1 MARIKLSA
9 LVSSLNGPLNG
20 SAIHTSKGSTFVRNK
35 AYPKKSNSQARLS
48 HLNSFSSIKSSW
60 NALSSSDRSG
70 WEKIAQTFPI
80 FDKNGDPQILTG
92 YAYFLRV
99 NLKLLAFGNQ
109 PVQSPTSGLPIGV
122 SSTLE
127 VSELNVLQN
136 SNGYSID
143 SIIFN
148 FEATSFIPSNSIFF
162 ISIGSPQK
170 GNNGRNW
177 QKMHPLVSFPV
188 QKEMVSGTSFSIAV
202 PKPVLP
208 ISISQFPN
216 QIYRFELAFLDLGS
230 MKFTTISTTE
240 AYSKSQVLA
249 PINMSTLSFWVN
261 PFSTTFTENAN
272 ITGFG
277 WYFEWT
283 DPTNPFP
290 GYELECAAGFL
301 VDINTNPQILKPPF
315 FGLVLTTMVTVN
327 INKTGIGGGFR
338 EAVASQMQDYPI
350 DFTGSSS
357 NFRHAKAVRL
367 FNVAL
372 KTYSQF
378 FTFNSLL
385 TVS

>member
-20 SAIHTSKGSTFVRNK
+20 SAIHTSKGSTFLRNK
-35 AYPKKSNSQARLS
+35 AYPKKSNSKSRLA
-48 HLNSFSSIKSSW
+48 HLHSFSSLKGAW
-60 NALSSSDRSG
+60 NGLSLLNKLG
-70 WEKIAQTFPI
+70 WAEIASKFPI

-177 QKMHPLVSFPV
+177 QKMHPLVSFSV
-188 QKEMVSGTSFSIAV
+188 QKNMVAGTSFQIAV
-202 PKPVLP
+202 PNPKLP

-240 AYSKSQVLA
+240 AYSISQDQL
-249 PINMSTLSFWVN
+249 PRIFTNSTV
-261 PFSTTFTENAN
+261 STTDNSFQAVTSN
-272 ITGFG
+272 IWTTLTFGNIWVSPYQDLSDFQMEIWVGF
-277 WYFEWT
+277 
-283 DPTNPFP
+283 PVPAS
-290 GYELECAAGFL
+290 L
-301 VDINTNPQILKPPF
+301 
-315 FGLVLTTMVTVN
+315 GL
-327 INKTGIGGGFR
+327 F
-338 EAVASQMQDYPI
+338 Y
-350 DFTGSSS
+350 SS
-357 NFRHAKAVRL
+357 NFYFGSSISTILKINDDGFGIQPPDRADIPISLSQIPINYNSYLGSLRL
-367 FNVAL
+367 PVMARMKN
-372 KTYSQF
+372 TS
-378 FTFNSLL
+378 SLL
-385 TVS
+385 YTPPYFLSRDLRF

>member
-1 MARIKLSA
+1 MARVKLSA

-20 SAIHTSKGSTFVRNK
+20 SAIHTSKGSTFIRNK

-60 NALSSSDRSG
+60 NALSATDRSG

-99 NLKLLAFGNQ
+99 NLKLLAFGNE
-109 PVQSPTSGLPIGV
+109 PVQSPTFELPVGV

-162 ISIGSPQK
+162 ISIGSPQL

-177 QKMHPLVSFPV
+177 KNVHPLVSFPV

-202 PKPVLP
+202 PNPELP

-240 AYSKSQVLA
+240 AYSISQDQLPHVFTDSVVSTADAAFVRSENNILTRYTFGILWDLPNQDLSNFQFQAWIGFPVPVDLGLFYKSKIYFGFALSEILLVSVPVFGLEEPDISNMASDLA
-249 PINMSTLSFWVN
+249 NIPINYDGPLGSQRLPLMVRMVN
-261 PFSTTFTENAN
+261 TS
-272 ITGFG
+272 
-277 WYFEWT
+277 
-283 DPTNPFP
+283 
-290 GYELECAAGFL
+290 
-301 VDINTNPQILKPPF
+301 
-315 FGLVLTTMVTVN
+315 
-327 INKTGIGGGFR
+327 
-338 EAVASQMQDYPI
+338 
-350 DFTGSSS
+350 
-357 NFRHAKAVRL
+357 
-367 FNVAL
+367 
-372 KTYSQF
+372 
-378 FTFNSLL
+378 NSLY
-385 TVS
+385 TVPYYLNRRLQRI